1 MQGNS
6 TEQSLNCYKY
16 LPGNKIRFI
25 TEDGEKVGI
34 ISKGGGYYSAY
45 LGKICYCGNYI
56 NNGDV
61 SSECFMNI
69 EEDKIICLVE

>member
-45 LGKICYCGNYI
+45 LGKICY
-56 NNGDV
+56 
-61 SSECFMNI
+61 
-69 EEDKIICLVE
+69 